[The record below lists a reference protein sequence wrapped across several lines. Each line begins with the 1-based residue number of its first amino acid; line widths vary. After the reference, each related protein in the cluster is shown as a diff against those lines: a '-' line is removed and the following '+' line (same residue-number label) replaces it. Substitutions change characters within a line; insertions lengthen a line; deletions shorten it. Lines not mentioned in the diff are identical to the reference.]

1 MGRPSKWNGPTESV
15 RLPAHAIEQCL
26 KLAQM
31 LDQANEGGF
40 VQNLEPA
47 LVTVDDEKFLIQ
59 PEPLTQADLEQVDEL
74 YQQLMSEMKARGMT
88 RHQDLC
94 VVFSELVKAWGTK
107 L

>member
-1 MGRPSKWNGPTESV
+1 MGRPSKWNSETESV
-15 RLPAHAIEQCL
+15 RLPKHAIEQCL

-59 PEPLTQADLEQVDEL
+59 PEPLTQAELKQVESM
-74 YQQLMSEMKARGMT
+74 YQQLMTELKSRGLT
-88 RHQDLC
+88 GHQDLC